1 MIFSVCLFFLII
13 FSLIGIVELVVT
25 LINFCHLPSSSSQE
39 EKVFILPLEGHL
51 ENLEYIIRSIVL
63 YSSHKCKI
71 SIICVDL
78 GLDLETKKIC
88 SLLSQDFSCLKIVNS
103 KSEIHH

>member
-13 FSLIGIVELVVT
+13 FSLIGIVDLVVT
-25 LINFCHLPSSSSQE
+25 LVNLSHLPSSNQE

-63 YSSHKCKI
+63 YSSPKCKI

-78 GLDLETKKIC
+78 GLDFETKKIC
-88 SLLSQDFSCLKIVNS
+88 SLLSQDFSCLKIINS
-103 KSEIHH
+103 KSEIPH